1 MFSNYLDDMRSY
13 VELERH
19 LYELLYSEGQ
29 AHGLDC
35 RKFKVPYCNTTFS
48 DGTPC
53 QDGNP
58 IFSARNESNGEILRV
73 VLDEDI
79 DTLVSYHD
87 KEMNCELVLVGK
99 VALLDEIKKEMCNW
113 IKSQSSS
120 SHVEGAVMD

>member
-1 MFSNYLDDMRSY
+1 MFNSYLNNAQSY
-13 VELERH
+13 LELERH
-19 LYELLYSEGQ
+19 LYELFSSEGQ
-29 AHGLDC
+29 VHGLDTG
-35 RKFKVPYCNTTFS
+35 KFKVPYCNTKFS

-58 IFSARNESNGEILRV
+58 IFSARNESNGQILRI

-99 VALLDEIKKEMCNW
+99 VALLDEIKKEMCKW
-113 IKSQSSS
+113 IKSQ
-120 SHVEGAVMD
+120 